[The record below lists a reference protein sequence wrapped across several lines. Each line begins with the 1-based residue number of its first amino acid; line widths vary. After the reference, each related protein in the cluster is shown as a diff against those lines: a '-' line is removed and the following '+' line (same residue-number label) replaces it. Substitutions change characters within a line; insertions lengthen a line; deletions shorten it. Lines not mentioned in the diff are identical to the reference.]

1 MKKSILITLI
11 FLLTLSFS
19 NCFAQSDTLDKYGW
33 KQIADDLEV
42 FIERLEFKDGAYEK
56 WEAIPNI
63 RQLSAL
69 DAWVAFAVPFM
80 EALLP
85 TIDDEQIRTDA
96 MTYTGFLKGD
106 TESAEKWTALSSD
119 RKNAMFNTRNKL
131 EIEALKMLIKRYREE

>member
-1 MKKSILITLI
+1 MKKSLLLTLI
-11 FLLTLSFS
+11 FILTLTFS
-19 NCFAQSDTLDKYGW
+19 NCFAQSDTTDKFGW
-33 KQIADDLEV
+33 NQIADDLEV
-42 FIERLEFKDGAYEK
+42 FIDRLEFKDGAYEK

-63 RQLSAL
+63 RQLSAI

-85 TIDDEQIRTDA
+85 TIDDEQIRSDA
-96 MTYTGFLKGD
+96 MTYTGFLRGD
-106 TESAEKWTALSSD
+106 TESAEKWIALSSE

>member
-1 MKKSILITLI
+1 MKNSLLLTLI
-11 FLLTLSFS
+11 FILTLTFS
-19 NCFAQSDTLDKYGW
+19 NCFSQSDTDKFGW

-63 RQLSAL
+63 RQLSAI

-85 TIDDEQIRTDA
+85 TINDEQIRNDA
-96 MTYTGFLKGD
+96 ITYTGFLRGD
-106 TESAEKWTALSSD
+106 AESAEKWIALSSD
-119 RKNAMFNTRNKL
+119 R
-131 EIEALKMLIKRYREE
+131 